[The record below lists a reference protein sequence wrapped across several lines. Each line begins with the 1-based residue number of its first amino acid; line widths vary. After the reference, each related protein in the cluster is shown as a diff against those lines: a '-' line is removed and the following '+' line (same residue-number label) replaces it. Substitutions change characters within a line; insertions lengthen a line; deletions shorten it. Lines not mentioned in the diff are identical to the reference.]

1 MPEKAKKKRRPLRT
15 ALIVLGAI
23 VALLIVVSAA
33 ALAITEGERREGRN
47 LPIGDV
53 DFSAVPDG
61 TYRGSYAGGRYGWR
75 ANEVEVAVS
84 GGKVTQIEVVSSASA
99 PVPEVTDP
107 LFDSVI
113 AAQSLQVDAV
123 SGASITSKAFLKS
136 VEDALVSG
144 AEL

>member
-15 ALIVLGAI
+15 ALIVLGAV
-23 VALLIVVSAA
+23 VAMFLVVSAA

-53 DFSAVPDG
+53 DFSALTDG
-61 TYRGSYAGGRYGWR
+61 TYRGSYEGGRYGWR
-75 ANEVEVAVS
+75 ANEVEVIVS
-84 GGKVTQIEVVSSASA
+84 GGKVTQIKVISSASA
-99 PVPEVTDP
+99 PVSAVTDP
-107 LFDSVI
+107 LFESVI
-113 AAQSLQVDAV
+113 AAQSLRVDAV

-144 AEL
+144 AEP